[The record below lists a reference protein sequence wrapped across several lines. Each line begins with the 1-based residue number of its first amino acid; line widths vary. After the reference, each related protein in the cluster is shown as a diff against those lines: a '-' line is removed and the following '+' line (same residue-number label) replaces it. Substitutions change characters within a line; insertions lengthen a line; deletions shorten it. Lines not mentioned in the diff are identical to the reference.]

1 MNKFLFSLL
10 VLLLL
15 PVAAVIIIT
24 PMDSQKQYI
33 FGLISIGLLF
43 LLGISKSRRISVVM
57 VIMSIIMST
66 RYIYWRATETLHFNS
81 TIEAI
86 LGIGLFL
93 AELYVWL
100 ILLLGYLQTTWPLK
114 RTIEPLPDDIS
125 LWPTVDV

>member
-15 PVAAVIIIT
+15 PVAAVIVIT

-57 VIMSIIMST
+57 VIMSVMMST

-100 ILLLGYLQTTWPLK
+100 ILLLGYLQTT
-114 RTIEPLPDDIS
+114 
-125 LWPTVDV
+125 